1 MGHAP
6 PGDLPA
12 PKPAIS
18 LSTPDITFCP
28 TIPLPK
34 LSFSLGIGGG
44 SIGSNDPLVSGG
56 FGVGGGVSFPPSLV
70 KAIPCGFCI
79 SLPKFSLSFLLPK
92 FSFPPLIP
100 IPFLGLS
107 LTLSCDLSK
116 PISVSA
122 GIRFGGGRVPNHDRD
137 ADLSESP

>member
-1 MGHAP
+1 MGFP
-6 PGDLPA
+6 PPPNLPK
-12 PKPAIS
+12 PKPAVEV
-18 LSTPDITFCP
+18 STPDITFCP

-34 LSFSLGIGGG
+34 LSFALGIGGG
-44 SIGSNDPLVSGG
+44 SIGSSDPLISGG
-56 FGVGGGVSFPPSLV
+56 VGADASVSFPPDVV

-79 SLPKFSLSFLLPK
+79 SLPKFSLAFFLPK

-122 GIRFGGGRVPNHDRD
+122 GIDFGGGRKPNHDKD
-137 ADLSESP
+137 PDLSESP